1 MTNAQMMTCPAC
13 GKRVGLRKSGR
24 FLAHSAQGRY
34 RCDGS
39 YLWPAFD
46 GKPHWYALKAAA
58 EKPQENPTTTTPTP
72 RSGDN
77 ASAA

>member
-1 MTNAQMMTCPAC
+1 MTRPTCPAC

-24 FLAHSAQGRY
+24 FLTHSGQGRY

-46 GKPHWYALKAAA
+46 GKLHWYTLKAQ
-58 EKPQENPTTTTPTP
+58 KQENPTTTPTP
-72 RSGDN
+72 RSGETE
-77 ASAA
+77 